1 MSYCIIIPNY
11 NHTLVIDAL
20 IASLGKY
27 QLPVIM
33 VNDGSD
39 DASSA
44 LMQSLAQ
51 KYSYL
56 TLVEHSHNQ
65 GKGAAVQTGL
75 RQALSMGFSHAI
87 QVDADGQHDITDIV
101 KLVELSE
108 QNPQDLISGLPIYN
122 ESVPKHRYYARY
134 LTHVWVW
141 IETLSFDIKDT
152 MCGFRVYP
160 LATTLALLNDNKNI
174 GQYMAFDTEIIVR
187 LYWSGVKTTF
197 LPTKVNYPENGVSHF
212 RMWEDNVAISWMHT
226 RLMFGMLKRLPWL
239 LLRKF
244 GKAKPAAKPKNRGQG

>member
-1 MSYCIIIPNY
+1 MSYCIVIPNY
-11 NHTLVIDAL
+11 NHTIVID
-20 IASLGKY
+20 
-27 QLPVIM
+27 QLLAGLEIYNLAVIM

-39 DASSA
+39 ADSA
-44 LMQSLAQ
+44 AYMQTLAD
-51 KYSYL
+51 KYGYL
-56 TLVEHSHNQ
+56 TLVSHAVNQ

-75 RQALSMGFSHAI
+75 KQADSMGFTHAI
-87 QVDADGQHDITDIV
+87 QVDADGQHDITDIN
-101 KLVELSE
+101 KLVSLS
-108 QNPQDLISGLPIYN
+108 QAAPSQLISGRPIYN

-160 LATTLALLNDNKNI
+160 LAETLGLLAKNNNI

-187 LYWSGVKTTF
+187 LYWDGVNTTF
-197 LPTKVNYPENGVSHF
+197 MPTKVNYPENGVSHF
-212 RMWEDNVAISWMHT
+212 RLWEDNVAISWMHT
-226 RLMFGMLKRLPWL
+226 RLVFGMLKRLPQL

-244 GKAKPAAKPKNRGQG
+244 RK

>member
-1 MSYCIIIPNY
+1 MSYCIVIPNY
-11 NHTLVIDAL
+11 NHVLVIDTL
-20 IASLGKY
+20 LASLGTY

-39 DASSA
+39 SEHAEF
-44 LMQSLAQ
+44 MQTLAA
-51 KYSYL
+51 KYSYV
-56 TLVEHSHNQ
+56 TLVNHQQNQ
-65 GKGAAVQTGL
+65 GKGAAVYSGL
-75 RQALSMGFSHAI
+75 KYADSMGFSHAI
-87 QVDADGQHDITDIV
+87 QVDADGQHNIADIP
-101 KLVELSE
+101 KLIEVS
-108 QNPQDLISGLPIYN
+108 QAQPQQLISGRPVYN

-160 LATTLALLNDNKNI
+160 LTETLGVLAKNEHI
-174 GQYMAFDTEIIVR
+174 AQYMSFDTEIIVR
-187 LYWSGVKTTF
+187 LYWDGVKTTF

-212 RMWEDNVAISWMHT
+212 RLWEDNVAISWMHT
-226 RLMFGMLKRLPWL
+226 RLVFGMLKRLPQL

-244 GKAKPAAKPKNRGQG
+244 RTFLEK

>member
-1 MSYCIIIPNY
+1 MSYCIVIPNY
-11 NHTLVIDAL
+11 NHTVVIDKL
-20 IASLGKY
+20 LGSLAEF

-33 VNDGSD
+33 INDGSD
-39 DASSA
+39 ADSSA
-44 LMQSLAQ
+44 FMQALAER
-51 KYSYL
+51 YSYV
-56 TLVEHSHNQ
+56 TLVSHPYNQ

-75 RQALSMGFSHAI
+75 KQADSMGFTHAI
-87 QVDADGQHDITDIV
+87 QVDADGQHDITDINQ
-101 KLVELSE
+101 LVALS
-108 QNPQDLISGLPIYN
+108 QAQPNQLISGRPIYN

-160 LATTLALLNDNKNI
+160 LAETLGLLAKH
-174 GQYMAFDTEIIVR
+174 GTLGHYMAFDTEIMVR
-187 LYWSGVKTTF
+187 LYWDGVETTF

-212 RMWEDNVAISWMHT
+212 RLWEDNVAISWMHT
-226 RLMFGMLKRLPWL
+226 RLVFGMLKRLPQL

-244 GKAKPAAKPKNRGQG
+244 RT

>member
-1 MSYCIIIPNY
+1 MSYCIVIPNY
-11 NHTLVIDAL
+11 NHTVVIDKL
-20 IASLGKY
+20 LGSLAEF

-33 VNDGSD
+33 INDGSD
-39 DASSA
+39 ADSSA
-44 LMQSLAQ
+44 FMQALAER
-51 KYSYL
+51 YSYV
-56 TLVEHSHNQ
+56 TLVSHPYNQ

-75 RQALSMGFSHAI
+75 KQADSMGFTHAI
-87 QVDADGQHDITDIV
+87 QVDADGQHDITDINQ
-101 KLVELSE
+101 LVALS
-108 QNPQDLISGLPIYN
+108 QAQPNQLISGRPIYN

-160 LATTLALLNDNKNI
+160 LAETLGLLAKH
-174 GQYMAFDTEIIVR
+174 GTLGHYMAFDTEIMVR
-187 LYWSGVKTTF
+187 LYWDGVETTF

-212 RMWEDNVAISWMHT
+212 RLWEDNLAISWMHT
-226 RLMFGMLKRLPWL
+226 RLVFGMLKRLPQL

-244 GKAKPAAKPKNRGQG
+244 RT

>member
-20 IASLGKY
+20 IASLDEY
-27 QLPVIM
+27 RLPVIM

-39 DASSA
+39 EPSSA
-44 LMQSLAQ
+44 LMDSLTA

-56 TLVEHSHNQ
+56 TLVTHSRNQ

-75 RQALSMGFSHAI
+75 KYAFEMGFTHAI
-87 QVDADGQHDITDIV
+87 QVDADGQHNIADIA
-101 KLVELSE
+101 KLIDLSE
-108 QNPQDLISGLPIYN
+108 RNPSHLISGMPVYD

-141 IETLSFDIKDT
+141 IETLSFEIKDT

-160 LATTLALLNDNKNI
+160 LESTLAVLSDNKSI

-187 LYWSGVKTTF
+187 LCWSGVKTTF
-197 LPTKVNYPENGVSHF
+197 LPTNVNYPENGVSHF
-212 RMWEDNVAISWMHT
+212 RMWEDNLAISWMHT
-226 RLMFGMLKRLPWL
+226 RLVFGMLKRLPWL
-239 LLRKF
+239 ILRKF
-244 GKAKPAAKPKNRGQG
+244 GMAKPAIREQG

>member
-1 MSYCIIIPNY
+1 MSYCIVIPNY
-11 NHTLVIDAL
+11 NHTVVIDKL
-20 IASLGKY
+20 LGSLAEF

-33 VNDGSD
+33 INDGSD
-39 DASSA
+39 ADSSA
-44 LMQSLAQ
+44 FMQALAER
-51 KYSYL
+51 YSYV
-56 TLVEHSHNQ
+56 TLVSHPYNQ

-75 RQALSMGFSHAI
+75 KQADSMGFTHAI
-87 QVDADGQHDITDIV
+87 QVDADGQHDITDINQ
-101 KLVELSE
+101 LVALS
-108 QNPQDLISGLPIYN
+108 QAQPNQLISGRPIYN

-160 LATTLALLNDNKNI
+160 LAETLGLLAKH
-174 GQYMAFDTEIIVR
+174 GTLGHYMAFDTEIMVR
-187 LYWSGVKTTF
+187 LYWDGVETTF

-212 RMWEDNVAISWMHT
+212 RLWEDNVAISWMHT
-226 RLMFGMLKRLPWL
+226 RLVFGMLKRLPQL

-244 GKAKPAAKPKNRGQG
+244 RA

>member
-1 MSYCIIIPNY
+1 MSYCIVIPNY
-11 NHTLVIDAL
+11 NHTVVIDQL
-20 IASLGKY
+20 LRSLAAFN
-27 QLPVIM
+27 LPVIM

-39 DASSA
+39 ADSSA
-44 LMQSLAQ
+44 FMQALADR
-51 KYSYL
+51 YSYV
-56 TLVEHSHNQ
+56 TLVSHPYNQ

-75 RQALSMGFSHAI
+75 KQADSMGFTHVV
-87 QVDADGQHDITDIV
+87 QVDADGQHDITDIS
-101 KLVELSE
+101 KLVALS
-108 QNPQDLISGLPIYN
+108 QAQPNQLISGRPIYN

-160 LATTLALLNDNKNI
+160 LAETLGLLAKH
-174 GQYMAFDTEIIVR
+174 GSLGHYMAFDTEIMVR
-187 LYWSGVKTTF
+187 LYWDGVETTF

-212 RMWEDNVAISWMHT
+212 RLWEDNVAISWMHT
-226 RLMFGMLKRLPWL
+226 RLVFGMLKRLPQL

-244 GKAKPAAKPKNRGQG
+244 RT